1 MVRRWTLCFAA
12 LVSAPADA
20 QSPPAEGTRPGLVVL
35 PFTVASRAADTTTL
49 RQSADRVVE
58 HLNRVLR
65 ADTGIRWLEYQ
76 PMRRPRDPRTG
87 LTTGARYG
95 VLGTVRAGRGDSAWV
110 RFELVSIESV
120 TRIMRDSVQTR
131 IGDES
136 AQVPPMALR
145 LLAALREAERGPLAA
160 SPVKDSVPVEAV
172 ALYTRALV
180 RANRSDTAAAVQLL
194 RMALTIA
201 PRYGEACEALRRLR
215 PGESCP

>member
-1 MVRRWTLCFAA
+1 MARWLALCFAT
-12 LVSAPADA
+12 LISASADA
-20 QSPPAEGTRPGLVVL
+20 QSLPVEGARPGLVVL
-35 PFTVASRAADTTTL
+35 PFTIASRAADTTAL

-65 ADTGIRWLEYQ
+65 ADTRIRWLEYQ

-87 LTTGARYG
+87 RTTSARYG
-95 VLGTVRAGRGDSAWV
+95 VLGTVRPGRRDSAWV
-110 RFELVSIESV
+110 RFELVSIDSV

-136 AQVPPMALR
+136 AQVPSMALR
-145 LLAALREAERGPLAA
+145 LVSAVREAERGPPAA
-160 SPVKDSVPVEAV
+160 PAVKDSVPVEAV
-172 ALYTRALV
+172 ALYSRALV

-201 PRYGEACEALRRLR
+201 PGYAAACDALRRLR